1 MNKVK
6 ETNSNAPFIKL
17 NIVIVD
23 DAEFSR
29 TTVAKILEDAGHEVI
44 MQADSA
50 QSALK
55 ATQSAQAD
63 LFLIDVVMP
72 EVSGI
77 ELAKVIKDKF
87 ENAAI
92 IMMSSLNLEH
102 IVIESI
108 ASGAID
114 FLRKPFTRQEL
125 LASVGRVVELK
136 QMRG

>member
-1 MNKVK
+1 MNTEK
-6 ETNSNAPFIKL
+6 NPNKL
-17 NIVIVD
+17 KIVIAD

-29 TTVAKILEDAGHEVI
+29 STLTKILEEAGHEVLV
-44 MQADSA
+44 QADCA

-55 ATQSAQAD
+55 SPLSSQAD

-77 ELAKVIKDKF
+77 DLAKVVKEQF

-114 FLRKPFTRQEL
+114 FLRKPFTKAEL
-125 LASVGRVVELK
+125 LTSVGRVTELK
-136 QMRG
+136 QLRG